1 MPPASQ
7 ALWNNGTTMST
18 EIQTNSRN
26 FSPPHELAGLA
37 ISRVNLGDALAVW
50 RRTVEV
56 HLGLWKMNLIAPV
69 IEPVFSVLA
78 FGWGLGALVAGKV
91 SGVSYLSFVGA
102 GILGLTVLMRAM
114 FETTYAAYFRMV
126 YQSTYDAILAT
137 PVDAESLAFAEILW
151 AITHAA
157 LDTFIILVVLVIFGA
172 ATSPWAALAAL
183 PLLVGSVF
191 IAGLS
196 LGVTAH
202 VHDIDAF
209 NIYMAAFFTVM
220 LICGAWFPVD
230 VLPVWLR
237 VVAYAIPLTESIDL
251 TRALLT
257 GHFLPRHA
265 YEAVYLVISAV
276 VACEW
281 AMRSLRR
288 RMVA

>member
-1 MPPASQ
+1 M
-7 ALWNNGTTMST
+7 M
-18 EIQTNSRN
+18 
-26 FSPPHELAGLA
+26 LAA
-37 ISRVNLGDALAVW
+37 TQINLRDAYAVW
-50 RRTVEV
+50 RRDVEV
-56 HLGLWKMNLIAPV
+56 HLRLWKMNLIAPA

-78 FGWGLGALVAGKV
+78 FWWGLG
-91 SGVSYLSFVGA
+91 
-102 GILGLTVLMRAM
+102 VLMRAM

-126 YQSTYDAILAT
+126 YQSTYAAILAT

-157 LDTFIILVVLVIFGA
+157 FDTLLILIVLVVFGA
-172 ATSPWAALAAL
+172 ATSPWAALAWI
-183 PLLVGSVF
+183 PLLTGSIF
-191 IAGLS
+191 MAGLS
-196 LGVTAH
+196 LGFTAH
-202 VHDIDAF
+202 THDIDAF

-237 VVAYAIPLTESIDL
+237 LIAYAIPLTESIDL

-257 GHFLPRHA
+257 GRFLSRHA
-265 YEAVYLVISAV
+265 CEAAYLVTSAV

>member
-1 MPPASQ
+1 
-7 ALWNNGTTMST
+7 MST

-281 AMRSLRR
+281 AMRSLRH